1 MLYLLDTCSYLRL
14 AYSINPLLG
23 TNFYAVPEKA
33 VVTPQVHVEWTRASR
48 LRKKF
53 HWAGDAPYVANRKQN
68 LIAPDQA
75 KSSQIKTMSSN
86 IQAHSSAS
94 EVAIKANNCKIPS
107 STDCEV
113 LAHAYVFSNSGV
125 PTIAVSDDGGMG
137 WVAGDLQIP
146 FITTLDL
153 VHRMVVA
160 QKQTLGHVKAL
171 AGYLDYEKD
180 LPPNWRRNGFTIFGI
195 QLP

>member
-23 TNFYAVPEKA
+23 TNFYIAPEKA
-33 VVTPQVHVEWTRASR
+33 VVTPDVHMEWTRAPR
-48 LRKKF
+48 LRNKF

-68 LIAPDQA
+68 LIPLDPL
-75 KSSQIKTMSSN
+75 KSSQIKTMRSN
-86 IQAHSSAS
+86 IQSHSSAS
-94 EVAIKANNCKIPS
+94 EAAIKASRCKIPS
-107 STDCEV
+107 GTDCEV

-125 PTIAVSDDGGMG
+125 PTTAVSDDGGMG

-153 VHRMVVA
+153 VHKMVTA
-160 QKQTLGHVKAL
+160 QKQTLAHVKAL
-171 AGYLDYEKD
+171 AGYLDYEQD
-180 LPPNWRRNGFTIFGI
+180 LPPNWRRHGFALFGI